1 MKRIKCK
8 LIAESQE
15 RLAQL
20 FERFENEPAHT
31 LHNEL
36 TNAYILRLALFNA
49 VQTGLDITEKPA
61 YHFETSVLAPAWL
74 LAGVKLIA
82 AAFNL
87 TETEAQSRLINA
99 GLELLA
105 REEEL

>member
-1 MKRIKCK
+1 MKRIKCRLT
-8 LIAESQE
+8 LINKQ

-49 VQTGLDITEKPA
+49 VQTGLDISEKVT
-61 YHFETSVLAPAWL
+61 YHFETSVLAPTWL

-105 REEEL
+105 RERDL